1 MKKVKGIELMQ
12 MIAEGKIDKKARL
25 IFDEEIFQFDES
37 DIVDIVDES
46 YRSIFSIYDI
56 EKILRMD
63 FEILENFTEQTVI
76 YGSTV
81 GMTLEKYKDLQ
92 LSIKHILSDYKKL
105 QEEINMG
112 KKIFTL
118 NKEEKRKIENI
129 SLEKM
134 EPTINEF
141 LKKDIKNKYV
151 AVAQIVI
158 RKQKEENKKLK
169 EYLKTQN
176 YEINRL
182 NLENIEFKLSQLPD
196 MTERYKNLKNEYKM
210 RLERTGLD
218 NYKSNYILK
227 SRIQDLLREVQDY
240 DLSYKDEILFK
251 LLQKLLKNEE

>member
-1 MKKVKGIELMQ
+1 MKENIEED
-12 MIAEGKIDKKARL
+12 IKNAEHFI
-25 IFDEEIFQFDES
+25 
-37 DIVDIVDES
+37 
-46 YRSIFSIYDI
+46 
-56 EKILRMD
+56 
-63 FEILENFTEQTVI
+63 N
-76 YGSTV
+76 
-81 GMTLEKYKDLQ
+81 
-92 LSIKHILSDYKKL
+92 SIKTDKEYKEENGWHGYYNKEIVELARMLEHILSEYKRL

-112 KKIFTL
+112 KETL
-118 NKEEKRKIENI
+118 VLDEKEKRGIENI

-210 RLERTGLD
+210 RLEKIDLK

-251 LLQKLLKNEE
+251 LLQNLLKNED

>member
-1 MKKVKGIELMQ
+1 MKENNIEED
-12 MIAEGKIDKKARL
+12 IKNAEHFIK
-25 IFDEEIFQFDES
+25 
-37 DIVDIVDES
+37 
-46 YRSIFSIYDI
+46 
-56 EKILRMD
+56 
-63 FEILENFTEQTVI
+63 
-76 YGSTV
+76 
-81 GMTLEKYKDLQ
+81 
-92 LSIKHILSDYKKL
+92 SIKTDKEYKEENGWHGYYNKEIVELARMLEHILSDYKKL

-196 MTERYKNLKNEYKM
+196 TTERYKNLKNEYKM

>member
-1 MKKVKGIELMQ
+1 MKENSIEET
-12 MIAEGKIDKKARL
+12 IKT
-25 IFDEEIFQFDES
+25 
-37 DIVDIVDES
+37 
-46 YRSIFSIYDI
+46 I
-56 EKILRMD
+56 EKMIKSYKEADKCGLSNND
-63 FEILENFTEQTVI
+63 FKNEINALE
-76 YGSTV
+76 
-81 GMTLEKYKDLQ
+81 
-92 LSIKHILSDYKKL
+92 HILSEYKRL
-105 QEEINMG
+105 QEKINMG
-112 KKIFTL
+112 KETL
-118 NKEEKRKIENI
+118 VLDEKEKRGIENI

-158 RKQKEENKKLK
+158 RKQKEENKILK

-182 NLENIEFKLSQLPD
+182 NLENIEFKLSRLPD

-210 RLERTGLD
+210 RLEKIDLK

-251 LLQKLLKNEE
+251 LLQNLLKNEDEI

>member
-1 MKKVKGIELMQ
+1 MKENNIEED
-12 MIAEGKIDKKARL
+12 IKNAEHFIK
-25 IFDEEIFQFDES
+25 
-37 DIVDIVDES
+37 
-46 YRSIFSIYDI
+46 
-56 EKILRMD
+56 
-63 FEILENFTEQTVI
+63 
-76 YGSTV
+76 
-81 GMTLEKYKDLQ
+81 
-92 LSIKHILSDYKKL
+92 SIKTDKEYKEENGWHGYYNKEIVELARMLEHILSDYKKL